1 MKLDR
6 NIGTK
11 GSIGLIVRNGPPPA
25 EGSQSL
31 KTLWHEAYPHAN
43 LPEEI
48 REWRWRNLKRIS
60 KELSKIYIARTLKI
74 PTIYGALYLTVIRK
88 DGTVEYYGL
97 GSLRVVTNVGVN
109 AIVDAFQNLFE
120 LENFKYHG
128 IGTGSNA
135 ESVNDTG
142 LQTELTT
149 EYIVD
154 NTRATGSLGEGSS
167 ANIFRTIGTNT
178 VDADV
183 TIREH
188 GIFSAAAVGSGVLL
202 DRSVFA
208 AISLNSGDSLQSTYD
223 LTVQAGG

>member
-1 MKLDR
+1 MKINR
-6 NIGTK
+6 NV
-11 GSIGLIVRNGPPPA
+11 GSSGSLELIVRNGPPPA
-25 EGSQSL
+25 SASKNL
-31 KTLWHEAYPHAN
+31 KALWNEAYPHAE
-43 LPEEI
+43 LPAEI
-48 REWRWRNLKRIS
+48 KEWRWKNLKRIS
-60 KELSKIYIARTLKI
+60 KELSKLYVARALKI
-74 PTIYGALYLTVIRK
+74 PTLYGALYLTVIRK
-88 DGTVEYYGL
+88 DGTIEYYGL

-120 LENFKYHG
+120 LENFRYHG

-135 ESVNDTG
+135 ESVNDTS

-149 EYIVD
+149 QYQTD
-154 NTRATGSLGEGSS
+154 NTRATGTLGEGAS
-167 ANIFRTIGTNT
+167 ANVFRTVGTNT
-178 VDADV
+178 VDATV

-188 GIFSAAAVGSGVLL
+188 GIFSAATVGSGILL